1 MNSYRI
7 TEGSRSVY
15 DIEKPKYTYYK
26 LRQKKKMSMSE
37 MYSSNVIQ
45 IWQLVNIIYYF

>member
-1 MNSYRI
+1 
-7 TEGSRSVY
+7 VY
-15 DIEKPKYTYYK
+15 DIEKPKNILQIET
-26 LRQKKKMSMSE
+26 KKKMSMSE

>member
-1 MNSYRI
+1 
-7 TEGSRSVY
+7 
-15 DIEKPKYTYYK
+15 
-26 LRQKKKMSMSE
+26 MSE